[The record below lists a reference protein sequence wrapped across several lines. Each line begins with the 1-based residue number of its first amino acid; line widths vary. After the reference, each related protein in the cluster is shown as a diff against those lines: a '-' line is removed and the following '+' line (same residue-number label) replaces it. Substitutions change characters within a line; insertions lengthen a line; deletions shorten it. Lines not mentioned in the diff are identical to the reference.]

1 MLDPIRV
8 GGLALGLLLVGALVV
23 VIGLGRSEI
32 LSRSVKV
39 DGTASLPMPELASS
53 AAIPPLD
60 AEVPGE
66 VATATFALG

>member
-1 MLDPIRV
+1 MLDPVKV
-8 GGLALGLLLVGALVV
+8 GGLMLGLVVVGALVL
-23 VIGLGRSEI
+23 VIGLGRGEI

-39 DGTASLPMPELASS
+39 DGTASPVMPELASS

-60 AEVPGE
+60 AKAPGD